1 MDYFVMGCVPDGKS
15 GHQILRCPEKKL
27 VLGLESSHNKIQIFE
42 NLKFEELFIVLYN
55 ITYLFI

>member
-1 MDYFVMGCVPDGKS
+1 MGGCVPDGKS

-42 NLKFEELFIVLYN
+42 NLKFEE
-55 ITYLFI
+55 

>member
-42 NLKFEELFIVLYN
+42 NLKFEEWFIELYN
-55 ITYLFI
+55 FTYSFN

>member
-42 NLKFEELFIVLYN
+42 NLKFEEWFIELYN
-55 ITYLFI
+55 FIYSFN